1 MARQPKLNWESG
13 RGKWKVEYRGK
24 KHRFDGGLGKSDREA
39 KRQAE
44 SEWKRLK
51 AELDHEAIRNKPH
64 RLEYEAVIAEWN
76 SVLTW
81 SVDHEDEITAA
92 LARDKLQDLEERLG
106 DRVPSPL
113 CWADRFFAGPA
124 PVEMNEDLK
133 AEYVRQGFDPAQ
145 IVEGPVPFEQTL
157 WKDRLEAQNRRTP
170 EAGVD
175 DTFMSNVEQ
184 FLSEKRTEVAAGQLS
199 AARADTLRVHLD
211 VVMKFTGRTTSVCK
225 VDASTLSG
233 FRNHLLQQITAGKF
247 SNSYAH
253 DILSSFKSFL
263 RWLANNTD
271 KLEHLPKNIED
282 KRMRIAKKKGE
293 TKVLE
298 IPQVQEILKKATTR
312 TKLYILLGLNC
323 AMTQQDMSDL
333 HPDEVDWSTGII
345 TRKRSKTNK
354 YDSVPTVSYPLWEPT
369 FELLKKERSPSK
381 ERVLL
386 TSNGKTLK
394 TERLDSSNKIQKTD
408 AVRSSIR
415 RLAENADIDF
425 TLKMLKKTSASLIRN
440 NRDYQGL
447 ESLFLD
453 HAPVS
458 MADKH
463 YTTVPQDLLN
473 EAVLWLGDT
482 LGINDVFKTQEQSF
496 K

>member
-1 MARQPKLNWESG
+1 MARHSKLNWESA

-24 KHRFDGGLGKSDREA
+24 KYRFDGGLGKSDREA
-39 KRQAE
+39 KRHAE
-44 SEWKRLK
+44 SEWKQLK
-51 AELDHEAIRNKPH
+51 AEIDHEAIRNKPH

-81 SVDHEDEITAA
+81 SVDHGDDVTAA
-92 LARDKLQDLEERLG
+92 LARDKLQDLEKRLG
-106 DRVPSPL
+106 NRIPPPL

-124 PVEMNEDLK
+124 PVEMDEQLK
-133 AEYVRQGFDPAQ
+133 AEYEKQGLEPVRM
-145 IVEGPVPFEQTL
+145 VEGPVTFEQTL
-157 WKDRLEAQNRRTP
+157 WKDRLEAQHRRTA
-170 EAGVD
+170 ETGVD
-175 DTFMSNVEQ
+175 ETFTSNVEK
-184 FLSEKRTEVAAGQLS
+184 FLSEKRTEVSAGQLT

-211 VVMKFTGRTTSVCK
+211 IVMQFTGQTTSVCK
-225 VDASTLSG
+225 VDAATLSG
-233 FRNHLLQQITAGKF
+233 FRNHLLQQIAADKF
-247 SNSYAH
+247 SSSYAH

-271 KLEHLPKNIED
+271 KLEHLPKNIDD
-282 KRMRIAKKKGE
+282 KRMRIAKKKGQ
-293 TKVLE
+293 TKVLK
-298 IPQVQEILKKATTR
+298 IPQIQAILKQATKR
-312 TKLYILLGLNC
+312 TKLYVLLGLNC

-333 HPDEVDWSTGII
+333 HPDEVDWTAGVI

-369 FELLKKERSPSK
+369 FELLKKEKSSHK

-386 TSNGKTLK
+386 TNTGKALK
-394 TERLDSSNKIQKTD
+394 TEFLDPSNKIQKTD

-415 RLAENADIDF
+415 RLAKNAEIDF

-440 NRDYQGL
+440 NREFQGL

-458 MADKH
+458 MADRH
-463 YTTVPQDLLN
+463 YTTVPQELLN
-473 EAVLWLGDT
+473 EAVLWLGDE
-482 LGINDVFKTQEQSF
+482 LGVKDVFKQLEQTAG
-496 K
+496 